1 MPRGGR
7 DVFPLVPRRRVAGVP
22 FGEHTSLRRGHG
34 TDVAGS
40 RPYVR
45 GDPPSA
51 IDWAGSA
58 RLSTARANDE
68 FLVRERFADESPRV
82 LVVCDRRP
90 SMALYGPPFPWLDKR
105 RALAAATRAIAVSA
119 VAARSDVGYLD
130 AARSLPQWQDAG
142 RVQPHE
148 LERRQ
153 LEERFDAEE
162 GSLRRLLELVR
173 IRRADLPTGSF
184 VFVLSD
190 FLAEASSD
198 TLARAAAERW
208 ELVPVV
214 IQDPVWEQ
222 SFPLL
227 PTVVLPIV
235 DPLTGDVVEV
245 RIRERE
251 ARERRAANE
260 ERLRQL
266 LGLFVRLGH
275 DPVVLGDDAQTAV
288 MRAFLTWAE
297 RRRIARRARR

>member
-1 MPRGGR
+1 VPRGRR

-22 FGEHTSLRRGHG
+22 FGERTSLRRGHG

-82 LVVCDRRP
+82 LILCDHRP

-130 AARSLPQWQDAG
+130 DARALPQWQDAG

-153 LEERFDAEE
+153 LEERFHADE
-162 GSLRRLLELVR
+162 GSLRRLVELVR

-190 FLAEASSD
+190 FLAETSSD
-198 TLARAAAERW
+198 ALARAAGERW

-227 PTVVLPIV
+227 PTVVLPV
-235 DPLTGDVVEV
+235 LDPQTGDVAEV
-245 RIRERE
+245 RMRERE

-260 ERLRQL
+260 ERLRRL

-275 DPVVLGDDAQTAV
+275 DPVVLGDDAPPAV